1 MYSIELQTVFYEYQ
15 NKNHKINTS
24 FVSPGL
30 RPLAADK
37 TGFNLNR
44 FDIRGKLSIIRCD
57 KYILLFPYPKFLVTK
72 LVLEA
77 KNINTYKI
85 KITHQRIKLISL
97 KKTRSNLQDRL
108 TEKMITTFL

>member
-15 NKNHKINTS
+15 NKNHKIDTS

-37 TGFNLNR
+37 TGFNLKIFH

-57 KYILLFPYPKFLVTK
+57 KYILIWG
-72 LVLEA
+72 
-77 KNINTYKI
+77 N
-85 KITHQRIKLISL
+85 IKLEGWRGPTFCYMKY
-97 KKTRSNLQDRL
+97 KK
-108 TEKMITTFL
+108 II